1 MLNATHRGSL
11 VKIFQGYAFG
21 PAAFGPLSERYGR
34 KVPALTG
41 IFISSVLCVPTAMAH
56 SIETILVCRFL
67 GGVFGAAPLA
77 TLSGGIAD
85 IWTGVDRG
93 VALSILLGAA
103 FVGVALGPILG
114 AFITGSSLG
123 WRWTM
128 WSNAIFGVLVS
139 MMVFLWLSETCAPVV
154 LSRKVSKFRIDDQ
167 RWAVR
172 SRSQE
177 VSTSPSR
184 IFQDYIIRPW
194 SKCKC
199 FVD

>member
-1 MLNATHRGSL
+1 MSDATHRESL
-11 VKIFQGYAFG
+11 VKKSQGYVFG

-41 IFISSVLCVPTAMAH
+41 LFISSILCVPTAMAYNT
-56 SIETILVCRFL
+56 ETILICRFL

-85 IWTGVDRG
+85 IWKAADRG
-93 VALSILLGAA
+93 VALSTLLGAA

-114 AFITGSSLG
+114 AFVTASSLG

-128 WSNAIFGVLVS
+128 WLNAIFGVLVS
-139 MMVFLWLSETCAPVV
+139 AMVFLWLPETYAPVV
-154 LSRKVSKFRIDDQ
+154 LSRKASKIRVESK

-177 VSTSPSR
+177 EPTNLER
-184 IFQDYIIRPW
+184 IFKDYIVRPW
-194 SKCKC
+194 SK
-199 FVD
+199 